1 MCARCLAARSRDLS
15 YFVDHF
21 ALQPQC
27 CLGYLLGSS
36 SAVSARPEFHLAGS
50 TCVHQP
56 QARQDEA
63 LLTGVVQQLLGVSV
77 TIGVACG
84 LSFLALS
91 LEPRFF
97 TFSNPFRA
105 VVSFVFCGYSCLK
118 YTDFSS
124 GW

>member
-1 MCARCLAARSRDLS
+1 M
-15 YFVDHF
+15 
-21 ALQPQC
+21 
-27 CLGYLLGSS
+27 
-36 SAVSARPEFHLAGS
+36 
-50 TCVHQP
+50 
-56 QARQDEA
+56 
-63 LLTGVVQQLLGVSV
+63 

-91 LEPRFF
+91 LVVLRFF

-118 YTDFSS
+118 YTDFSD